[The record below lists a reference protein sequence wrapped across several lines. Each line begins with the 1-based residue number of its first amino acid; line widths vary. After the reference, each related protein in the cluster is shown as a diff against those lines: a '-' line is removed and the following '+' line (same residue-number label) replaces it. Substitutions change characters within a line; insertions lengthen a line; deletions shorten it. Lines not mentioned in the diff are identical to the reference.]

1 MMDWFIFDIDQFS
14 NFHLLRPLWLLT
26 LIPLIWASYHLWY
39 ARSPFAKWQKIISP
53 NMIKAMRVRHGHAKI
68 FNPVNVFFV
77 ASFLA
82 VMILSGPTWKQQA
95 SPFSEDLSALVII
108 LDASPSMDQKD
119 VQPSRLERAKQKVED
134 LLKLRSGGRVG
145 LIVYSGSAHSVIPLT
160 NDIEVV
166 RNFLKA
172 ITSKMMPQPGKFA
185 EKALIIADQM
195 LTANTLSSNTKSN
208 NSKSNR
214 KSNNSKNGSDNSQD
228 ELLNKPIKGTIA
240 LITDGLGPDTNSAFS
255 GYFATNQHQ
264 LLILGIGQDGSGNIQ
279 VDADINLL
287 ETTALQKLADDSD
300 GYYQAMTLD
309 ETDVR
314 HLNRRINSHLVIVE
328 DGTRPWLDAGY
339 YLLYPFIFLM
349 LFWFRKGWTLNWPL
363 VVLMTVIYS
372 PTSNVMALESAE
384 NEEQVSV
391 MDKVGDQF
399 LRLWLTPDQL
409 GQFYLWQENYASASR
424 SFENLSWRGVALY
437 RGENFVAAAEIF
449 SRIDTIEGH
458 FNLANAW
465 AHSRNY
471 LNAVKSY
478 NHVLKLDVE
487 SKSVKGSIY
496 SRALKN
502 RDKIQAIIDEI
513 NLLSAS
519 QQAES
524 TDSSRDLA
532 DDQPQ
537 TADGAERSDFN
548 QREVELLTAE
558 DILLD
563 ESISELW
570 MRQVQKDPSHFLS
583 IKFQMQLEQ

>member
-1 MMDWFIFDIDQFS
+1 MMDWFIFDIDQLAH
-14 NFHLLRPLWLLT
+14 FHLLRPLWLLT
-26 LIPLIWASYHLWY
+26 VFPLIWVSYHLWY

-53 NMIKAMRVRHGHAKI
+53 NLIKAMRVRHGSAKL
-68 FNPVNVFFV
+68 FNPVTVFFCV
-77 ASFLA
+77 SLLA
-82 VMILSGPTWKQQA
+82 VLILSGPTWKQQA

-108 LDASPSMDQKD
+108 LDASASMDQKD

-134 LLKLRSGGRVG
+134 LLTLRSGGRVG
-145 LIVYSGSAHSVIPLT
+145 LIVYAGSAHSVIPLT

-172 ITSKMMPQPGKFA
+172 ITSKMMPTPGKFA
-185 EKALIIADQM
+185 EKGLVIADQM
-195 LTANTLSSNTKSN
+195 LIGNSLNVN
-208 NSKSNR
+208 NKAHIA
-214 KSNNSKNGSDNSQD
+214 
-228 ELLNKPIKGTIA
+228 NKPIKGTVA
-240 LITDGLGPDTNSAFS
+240 LITDGIGPDTNRAFKE
-255 GYFATNQHQ
+255 YFSTNQHQ
-264 LLILGIGQDGSGNIQ
+264 LLILGIGKNGSDQ
-279 VDADINLL
+279 ALVDSDINVL
-287 ETTALQKLADDSD
+287 ESKSLQQLADESN
-300 GYYQAMTLD
+300 GYYQTLTLD
-309 ETDVR
+309 ESDVR
-314 HLNRRINSHLVIVE
+314 YLNRRINSHLVIVE

-363 VVLMTVIYS
+363 VVIIAVLYS
-372 PTSNVMALESAE
+372 PTSNVMALEPA
-384 NEEQVSV
+384 NTVEQVSIV
-391 MDKVGDQF
+391 EKLNDQF

-409 GQFYLWQENYASASR
+409 GQFYLWQENYVSAAR
-424 SFENLSWRGVALY
+424 SFNSLSWRGVALY
-437 RGENFVAAAEIF
+437 RGENFIAAAEIF
-449 SRIDTIEGH
+449 SRIDTREGH

-471 LNAVKSY
+471 VKAVKSY
-478 NHVLKLDVE
+478 NHVLKLDAENE
-487 SKSVKGSIY
+487 SIQGSIY
-496 SRALKN
+496 QRALKN

-524 TDSSRDLA
+524 SDSSRDLT

-548 QREVELLTAE
+548 QSDVEPLTAE

-583 IKFQMQLEQ
+583 IKFQMQLEK

>member
-1 MMDWFIFDIDQFS
+1 MMDWFIFDIDQLAH
-14 NFHLLRPLWLLT
+14 FHLLRPLWLLT
-26 LIPLIWASYHLWY
+26 VFPLIWVSYHLWY

-53 NMIKAMRVRHGHAKI
+53 NLIKAMRVRHGSAKL
-68 FNPVNVFFV
+68 FNPVTVFFCV
-77 ASFLA
+77 SLLA
-82 VMILSGPTWKQQA
+82 VLILSGPTWKQQA

-108 LDASPSMDQKD
+108 LDASASMDQKD
-119 VQPSRLERAKQKVED
+119 VQPSRLERAKQKIED

-145 LIVYSGSAHSVIPLT
+145 LIVYAGSAHSVIPLT

-172 ITSKMMPQPGKFA
+172 ITSKMMPTPGKFA
-185 EKALIIADQM
+185 EKALVIADQM
-195 LTANTLSSNTKSN
+195 LIGNSLNVN
-208 NSKSNR
+208 NKAHIA
-214 KSNNSKNGSDNSQD
+214 
-228 ELLNKPIKGTIA
+228 NKPIKGTVA
-240 LITDGLGPDTNSAFS
+240 LITDGIGPDTNRAFKE
-255 GYFATNQHQ
+255 YFSTNQHQ
-264 LLILGIGQDGSGNIQ
+264 LLILGIGKNGSDQ
-279 VDADINLL
+279 ALVDSDINVL
-287 ETTALQKLADDSD
+287 ESKSLQQLADESN
-300 GYYQAMTLD
+300 GYYQTLTLD
-309 ETDVR
+309 ESDVR
-314 HLNRRINSHLVIVE
+314 YLNRRINSHLVIVE

-363 VVLMTVIYS
+363 VVIIAVFYS
-372 PTSNVMALESAE
+372 PTSNVMALEPA
-384 NEEQVSV
+384 NTVEQVSIV
-391 MDKVGDQF
+391 EKLNDQF

-409 GQFYLWQENYASASR
+409 GQFYLWQENYVSAAR
-424 SFENLSWRGVALY
+424 SFNSLSWRGVALY
-437 RGENFVAAAEIF
+437 RGENFIAAAEIF
-449 SRIDTIEGH
+449 SRIDTREGH

-471 LNAVKSY
+471 VKAVKSY
-478 NHVLKLDVE
+478 NHVLKLDAENE
-487 SKSVKGSIY
+487 SIQGSIY
-496 SRALKN
+496 QRALKN

-524 TDSSRDLA
+524 SDSSRDLT

-548 QREVELLTAE
+548 QSDVEPLTAE

-583 IKFQMQLEQ
+583 IKFQMQLEK